1 MLTTEEFDNWCNRN
15 NLSALQKKTIEIIR
29 SSEPAR
35 RVGGGRKNVS
45 GFYPSQKMGRSIQF
59 ESHKLELALIYQ
71 LEHDWNILEFYD
83 QPPSIKLQYQS
94 QSGRN
99 LGFFYTPD
107 FFVIERTTAGWIEC
121 KTERE
126 LKKKVEKQPKH
137 YSSGEN
143 GQWQMPLA
151 TEYAAQLGMEF
162 CVWSDAQINWV
173 LQRNII
179 FLEDYYRSEYPPIE
193 TATTQLLLSIINSQ
207 PGIALNQLL
216 HQNWGIKPDEIYSLI
231 ATEQIYVDLS
241 AAPLVEPQNCK
252 VFPDRTTAQTYQSL
266 KSSSSMDTISLPIV
280 DLVPSTPICWDGRSY
295 SIVQSGETE
304 ITLRNQL
311 GELVELGNAEFNRLL
326 QLGKIT
332 ALTTTN
338 SSPLSEQI
346 TDLLKK
352 ASPADLEK
360 ANRRYRILQAHF
372 SGQPSSKLIIP
383 ERTLRDWQAKYRIA
397 QQKYGYGYIGL
408 LTTSHAKGNRNRKL
422 PQQILELMTKFITQD
437 YETHKQKRKSE
448 VYGAFVHACSTA
460 GIPENQIP
468 SYKTFIQEIKRHSG
482 YTQTLKRQGQRAAY
496 PQQPFYWELEL
507 TTPRHGD
514 RPFEIGHIDH
524 TQLDIELRCSKT
536 GLVLGRPWATFLVDA
551 YSRRILAVY
560 MTFDPPSY
568 RSCMMVLRICVMR
581 HSRLPQIII
590 TDNGKE
596 FHSIYFESLLAWF
609 ECTLKHRPP
618 AASRFSGVCE
628 RLFGTANTQFLY
640 NLTGNTQ
647 ITKNVRLV
655 TKSVN
660 PKNLAVWTL
669 GSLYQYL
676 CQWAYSEYD
685 TTPHP
690 ALGVSPQSAF
700 TTGLA
705 EYGNRSH
712 RQICNDE
719 NWKLLTLPSTPKGQ
733 VKVHP
738 NQGIQIRGIRYWSN
752 TFKDP
757 EIHHTYVNIRYD
769 PFDAGTA
776 YAYVRGQW
784 VKCISEYYSILK
796 GRSEKE
802 IWLATA
808 ELQKRQQNHQKQFLV
823 RAKKLAEFL
832 TSAEAEEVL
841 LSQRLMDAQ
850 MREVFRVIDYGI
862 VTNQIDSQSPESE
875 AICPA
880 TQESSS
886 PFQPSANS
894 LSINPHE
901 LQLFDSY

>member
-1 MLTTEEFDNWCNRN
+1 MR
-15 NLSALQKKTIEIIR
+15 
-29 SSEPAR
+29 
-35 RVGGGRKNVS
+35 
-45 GFYPSQKMGRSIQF
+45 
-59 ESHKLELALIYQ
+59 H
-71 LEHDWNILEFYD
+71 
-83 QPPSIKLQYQS
+83 
-94 QSGRN
+94 QSG
-99 LGFFYTPD
+99 
-107 FFVIERTTAGWIEC
+107 
-121 KTERE
+121 K
-126 LKKKVEKQPKH
+126 
-137 YSSGEN
+137 
-143 GQWQMPLA
+143 
-151 TEYAAQLGMEF
+151 
-162 CVWSDAQINWV
+162 
-173 LQRNII
+173 
-179 FLEDYYRSEYPPIE
+179 
-193 TATTQLLLSIINSQ
+193 
-207 PGIALNQLL
+207 
-216 HQNWGIKPDEIYSLI
+216 
-231 ATEQIYVDLS
+231 
-241 AAPLVEPQNCK
+241 
-252 VFPDRTTAQTYQSL
+252 
-266 KSSSSMDTISLPIV
+266 
-280 DLVPSTPICWDGRSY
+280 
-295 SIVQSGETE
+295 
-304 ITLRNQL
+304 
-311 GELVELGNAEFNRLL
+311 LVELRHAEFNRLV

-332 ALTTTN
+332 ALNPTQ
-338 SSPLSEQI
+338 SSTSGTEWK
-346 TDLLKK
+346 DVLKK
-352 ASPADLEK
+352 ASPADLEQ
-360 ANRRYRILQAHF
+360 ANQRYRILQAHF
-372 SGQPSSKLIIP
+372 SGQSTEKTSIP
-383 ERTLRDWQAKYRIA
+383 ERTLRSWRAKYRIA

-408 LTTSHAKGNRNRKL
+408 LSASHAKGNRHRKL
-422 PQQILELMTKFITQD
+422 PQQILELMTKFISQD

-448 VYGAFVHACSTA
+448 VYGAFVHACSIA

-482 YTQTLKRQGQRAAY
+482 YTQTLKRQGKRAAY

-524 TQLDIELRCSKT
+524 TQLDIEVRCSKT

-596 FHSIYFESLLAWF
+596 FHSTYFESLLAWF

-618 AASRFSGVCE
+618 TASRFSGVGE

-655 TKSVN
+655 TKSNN

-669 GSLYQYL
+669 GSLYLYL
-676 CQWAYSEYD
+676 CEWAYSEYD
-685 TTPHP
+685 TTAHP
-690 ALGVSPQSAF
+690 ALGVSPRSAF

-738 NQGIQIRGIRYWSN
+738 SQGIQIRGIRYWSN

-776 YAYVRGQW
+776 YAYIRGQW

-841 LSQRLMDAQ
+841 LSQRLIDAQ
-850 MREVFRVIDYGI
+850 MTEVFRVIDDGI
-862 VTNQIDSQSPESE
+862 VTTQIDSQLPESE
-875 AICPA
+875 ANCPT

-894 LSINPHE
+894 LSINPQE